1 MTSHEMRNPLS
12 AVIQCADSSIDAINQ
27 ISKLVSQIASDNLE
41 NNRRQIQE
49 HIKTSLD
56 AQQTIVSC
64 SLHQKRVTDDIL
76 TLSKLD
82 SNLILITP
90 IRVQPVAVV
99 AEAVKMFEV
108 ESSKEGIDLSFFE
121 DPSLSITGASWVMMD
136 PSRLLQVSNHYSS
149 ADRTRDKLFRS
160 SLTF

>member
-1 MTSHEMRNPLS
+1 MRNPLS

-27 ISKLVSQIASDNLE
+27 ISRLAAQMTSDNLE
-41 NNRRQIQE
+41 NSRREIQE
-49 HIKTSLD
+49 HIRASLD

-64 SLHQKRVTDDIL
+64 SLHQKRVIDDIL

-108 ESSKEGIDLSFFE
+108 ESSKDGIELSFVE
-121 DPSLSITGASWVMMD
+121 DPSLLITGATWVMMD

-149 ADRTRDKLFRS
+149 ADRTRDELFRS